1 MSQRRLSFSLY
12 SHISLLSRNPLTDF
26 LSQFSAT
33 WGAND
38 LADIKQAIFQRIN
51 HEGNVNKDVQPGSII
66 LERISECEV
75 CGIKPCEG
83 MVQYVLMKLECSE
96 DKVKDL
102 LEFFYKEEDS
112 GLVAKVGTTMILRV
126 GLHIS

>member
-1 MSQRRLSFSLY
+1 
-12 SHISLLSRNPLTDF
+12 
-26 LSQFSAT
+26 
-33 WGAND
+33 
-38 LADIKQAIFQRIN
+38 
-51 HEGNVNKDVQPGSII
+51 
-66 LERISECEV
+66 
-75 CGIKPCEG
+75 

-126 GLHIS
+126 CLHIS